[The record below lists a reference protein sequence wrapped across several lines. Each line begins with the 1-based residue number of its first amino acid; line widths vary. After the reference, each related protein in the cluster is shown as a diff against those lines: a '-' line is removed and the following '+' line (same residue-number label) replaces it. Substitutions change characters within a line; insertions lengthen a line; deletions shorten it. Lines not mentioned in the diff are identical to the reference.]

1 MIDQE
6 LTGLVEQLFKLDTQ
20 EHMLTS
26 LKFSAVTLET
36 ERRATAA
43 IRARVAAMGG
53 PDALDEHRAKTEE
66 TLEEAYEML
75 GIAAQPV
82 ANPALGSL
90 DDDDLL
96 AELDAMEHEA
106 DAAAEAE
113 LTHVD
118 VGSSSSAHAEYLVL
132 PRAPA
137 TRPARTPQQE
147 QEERELAE
155 LDRLAESMN
164 LTVEKPMPMLGA
176 APRLVCA

>member
-1 MIDQE
+1 
-6 LTGLVEQLFKLDTQ
+6 
-20 EHMLTS
+20 
-26 LKFSAVTLET
+26 
-36 ERRATAA
+36 
-43 IRARVAAMGG
+43 MGG

-75 GIAAQPV
+75 GIAAQPC
-82 ANPALGSL
+82 ANPALGNL

-96 AELDAMEHEA
+96 AELEAMEHA
-106 DAAAEAE
+106 VDAANEDKLSAE

-118 VGSSSSAHAEYLVL
+118 MGGMSSAHAEYLVL

-137 TRPARTPQQE
+137 TLPARTPQQE

-164 LTVEKPMPMLGA
+164 LMVEKPMPMLGA
-176 APRLVCA
+176 APRLVCAM